1 MSLLKK
7 IEFNGKK
14 IILRFLTSLFPYK
27 SFSHIQKIKSV
38 IITRIDERLGNVVL
52 LNSVIQS
59 FIKNNINTTIVV
71 CKKYGSIFEGNKAI
85 KKIIYFEKKKLFNPI
100 NIFKLIK
107 QLRETDY
114 DLLFDASNPNDLS
127 TLTLFTIVFIKA
139 KIKYG
144 FKRKSSESILN
155 KSIPPPAS
163 SMTMMDH
170 YKLLFRKMNLKFY
183 SHAPLI
189 FNPHLLQ
196 AYHYVKEKNKTLIIA
211 HPGGRGYKKWDIGK
225 MLVFLKKL
233 DPHQFKIIIILGPD
247 EKNLIPIL
255 QNQNYSFI
263 IPKNMEE
270 LISILLMGQI
280 YIGNDS
286 GPMHLAASLG
296 LAVLAIFKPDASIMF
311 RPRTKNYELIISPT
325 PFDVPV
331 NKVLQKFK
339 ALVKKMDNQA
349 LKK

>member
-7 IEFNGKK
+7 IEFYGKK
-14 IILRFLTSLFPYK
+14 IILQLLTKLLPLKSLPIIK
-27 SFSHIQKIKSV
+27 KIKSV
-38 IITRIDERLGNVVL
+38 IIVRIDERLGNVVL

-71 CKKYGSIFEGNKAI
+71 CKKYGSIYEGNKAI

-107 QLRETDY
+107 QLREADY

-127 TLTLFTIVFIKA
+127 TLTLFTIVLIKA

-144 FKRKSSESILN
+144 FKRKNSESILN
-155 KSIPPPAS
+155 KAVLPPPS
-163 SMTMMDH
+163 SRTMMDH

-183 SHAPLI
+183 AHAPLI

-196 AYHYVKEKNKTLIIA
+196 AYHYVKEKNKSLIIA

-225 MLVFLKKL
+225 MLLFLKKL
-233 DPHQFKIIIILGPD
+233 DPDKFKIIIILGPD
-247 EKNLIPIL
+247 EKNLIPVL
-255 QNQNYSFI
+255 QNQNYTFF

-296 LAVLAIFKPDASIMF
+296 LAILAIFKPDASIMF
-311 RPRTKNYELIISPT
+311 KPMAKNYELIISKT
-325 PFDVPV
+325 PFNVSV
-331 NKVLQKFK
+331 QKVLYKFNS
-339 ALVKKMDNQA
+339 LMKK
-349 LKK
+349 L